1 MERCPDTPIMFTEY
15 GADTVAGLHDTVPTM
30 FTEEYQVGYYEAN
43 HEVID
48 KCDNFVGEQVWNFAD
63 FETSQGILRVQ
74 GNKKGI
80 FTRDRKPKMIAHY
93 LKKRWSSIP
102 NFSYKNNLPFIR
114 NIKRSGCLIANSFL

>member
-1 MERCPDTPIMFTEY
+1 MERCPDTPIMFTEK
-15 GADTVAGLHDTVPTM
+15 
-30 FTEEYQVGYYEAN
+30 YQVAYYEAN

-93 LKKRWSSIP
+93 LKKRWLSIP
-102 NFSYKNNLPFIR
+102 NSAIKNNLAFIR
-114 NIKRSGCLIANSFL
+114 TFKKTISLI